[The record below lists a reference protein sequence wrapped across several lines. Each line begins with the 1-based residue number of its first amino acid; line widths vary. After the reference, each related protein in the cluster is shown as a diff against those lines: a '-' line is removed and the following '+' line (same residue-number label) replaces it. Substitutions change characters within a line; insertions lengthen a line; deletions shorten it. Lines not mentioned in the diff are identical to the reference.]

1 MHYHA
6 MGELVGGECLV
17 PLGKKDSGRVFE
29 CEHEFTKLIHCSQLV
44 NIRVRAL
51 GLHVSTDL
59 D

>member
-1 MHYHA
+1 